1 MKKKILAIFA
11 HPDDE
16 VLACGATLA
25 KRIDNGHE
33 VSLIILSNGCD
44 SRQKSNKHIIKKRKE
59 NCLESCKKL
68 GIKLIDI
75 GDFPDNQFD
84 KEPLLKIIKFI
95 EEKSLGIK
103 PNEIFTHYRNDLN
116 IDHRITYN
124 ATKTAFRPI
133 NLMNQFIL
141 YESEVN
147 SSTEWNISSNNS
159 FSPNHFENIE
169 KYIIAKN
176 KALKCYRDEIRKWP
190 HPRSIKGIKVLSEY
204 RGMQSGYINSEAFI
218 INFSRN

>member
-33 VSLIILSNGCD
+33 VSLILLSNGCD
-44 SRQKSNKHIIKKRKE
+44 SRQKSNKHIIKKRKD

-68 GIKLIDI
+68 GINLLDI

-84 KEPLLKIIKFI
+84 KEPLLKVIKFI
-95 EEKSLGIK
+95 EEKSFGIK
-103 PNEIFTHYRNDLN
+103 PNEIFTHYKNDLN
-116 IDHRITYN
+116 IDHRVTYK
-124 ATKTAFRPI
+124 AIKTAFRPI
-133 NLMNQFIL
+133 SLINEFVI

-147 SSTEWNISSNNS
+147 SSTEWNISLNNS

-169 KYIIAKN
+169 KYIDSKIL
-176 KALKCYRDEIRKWP
+176 ALKCYNSEIREWP
-190 HPRSIKGIKVLSEY
+190 HPRSSKGIKVLSEY
-204 RGMQSGYINSEAFI
+204 RGMQSGYSNSEAFVV
-218 INFSRN
+218 NFSRN